1 MPPKRR
7 KDNDLPSC
15 VYRRGSGFY
24 LVKRNKWTLLGHDMP
39 TALAEYGRLMSA
51 PKGGMPELIE
61 NAFPA
66 IVKGHSENTRA
77 AYRSAANRLAD
88 IFRDF
93 SPSQIKPKHIAA
105 MRRAFEDRPSTA
117 NLLMAVM
124 SLVMGWA
131 VEEQLID
138 SNPVIGLK
146 RAKAVKRGR
155 FITDREMEAIRDKS
169 SPQLAVIIDLC
180 FLTGQR
186 IGDILG
192 IRLADLTDDGI
203 AFKQGKTGARLVV
216 GWSPDLRD
224 TVDKAKALRGPVTGL
239 TLLSGR
245 GGKPVPYHRI
255 LRAWTAACE
264 AARVA
269 DAHIHDL
276 RAKSLTEARRQG
288 QDPTAL
294 AGHSSASMTERYIRD
309 RDIPVVTGP
318 AMRKRS

>member
-1 MPPKRR
+1 MRKR
-7 KDNDLPSC
+7 KDNDLPPC

-24 LVKRNKWTLLGHDMP
+24 LVKRNKWTLLGHDMAA
-39 TALAEYGRLMSA
+39 ALAEYGRIMSA
-51 PKGGMPELIE
+51 PAGGMPELIE

-66 IVKGHSENTRA
+66 IVRGRSEATRA
-77 AYRSAANRLAD
+77 AYRAAANRLAD

-93 SPSQIKPKHIAA
+93 SPAQVKPKHVAA
-105 MRRAFEDRPSTA
+105 MRRAFEDRPATA

-138 SNPVIGLK
+138 SNPVMGLK

-155 FITDREMEAIRDKS
+155 FLTDRELDAIRAQADDI
-169 SPQLAVIIDLC
+169 LGVIIDLC

-186 IGDILG
+186 IGDVLG
-192 IRLADLTDDGI
+192 IRLADLTEDGI
-203 AFKQGKTGARLVV
+203 AFKQAKTGARLIV
-216 GWSPDLRD
+216 GWSPDLRA
-224 TVDKAKALRGPVTGL
+224 TVDRAKAMRGPVTGL

-245 GGKPVPYHRI
+245 GGKPIPYHRV

-264 AARVA
+264 AAGVA

-288 QDPTAL
+288 VDPTAL

-309 RDIPVVTGP
+309 RDVPVVSGP
-318 AMRKRS
+318 AMRRKS